1 MMTTTDHLIPVVV
14 VVGYVL
20 PTVIHLGAGE
30 ILPLTAGLHISK
42 ESMYN
47 YVMKPAVLNNV
58 ANIFIRFFTKVK
70 KRVYWVEFTF
80 MLYTKGTEINKNTSQ
95 HS

>member
-1 MMTTTDHLIPVVV
+1 MMTTTDHLIPVV

-47 YVMKPAVLNNV
+47 YVMKPAVLN
-58 ANIFIRFFTKVK
+58 IFIRFFMKVK
-70 KRVYWVEFTF
+70 KRVYWMEFTF
-80 MLYTKGTEINKNTSQ
+80 MLYTKATEINKNTSQ
-95 HS
+95 HP